1 MSDRLWVATRKGL
14 FRLERRGAV
23 RPKWSVAGKPVFLG
37 DNVSMLL
44 PPDGDGRML
53 AALDHGHFGV
63 KLHRS
68 KDGGRRWKEVAAPA
82 MPPLAPGEEEWR
94 EPMGGR
100 VIPKNVLRIWSLERG
115 GGGDREAI
123 WCGTIPGGLFRS
135 EDGGDSWRFIQSL
148 WDEPGRKEWFG
159 GGADFPG
166 IHSIAPHPSDGDQ
179 VAVGVSCGG
188 VWISTDR
195 GGSWR
200 CRATGMRAA
209 YMPPERQFDPGIQD
223 PHLVVRCPAVPSAY
237 WAQHHNGIFRS
248 VDDSDT
254 WQEITA
260 AGPSTFGFAV
270 AVHPRHPETA
280 WFVPAIKDEKRV
292 PVDGRLVVTRT
303 RDGGRSFEVLTEG
316 LPRRQ
321 AWDLVYRH
329 ALAIDDSGDRLAIGS
344 TTGGLWVSE
353 NGGDRW
359 QGLAVRL
366 PPVYAVRWE

>member
-1 MSDRLWVATRKGL
+1 MSERLWVATRKGL

-23 RPKWSVAGKPVFLG
+23 RPKWAVAGKPAFLG

-44 PPDGDGRML
+44 PGRGERPIL

-68 KDGGRRWKEVAAPA
+68 RDGGKRWKEVPSPV
-82 MPPLAPGEEEWR
+82 MPPPRPGEEEWR

-100 VIPKNVLRIWSLERG
+100 LIPQTVLRIWALERG
-115 GGGDREAI
+115 GAGDGDAI

-135 EDGGDSWRFIQSL
+135 EDGGESWRFIQSL

-159 GGADFPG
+159 GGADYPG
-166 IHSIAPHPSDGDQ
+166 IHSIAPHPADGNQ

-188 VWISTDR
+188 VWVTTDR
-195 GGSWR
+195 GERWA
-200 CRATGMRAA
+200 CRATGMRAEF
-209 YMPPERQFDPGIQD
+209 MPPERQFDPGIQD
-223 PHLVVRCPAVPSAY
+223 PHLIVRCPGAPAAF

-248 VDDSDT
+248 TDDSGT
-254 WQEITA
+254 WQEIA
-260 AGPSTFGFAV
+260 SAGPSTFGFAV
-270 AVHPRHPETA
+270 AVHPRQPDTA
-280 WFVPAIKDEKRV
+280 WFVPAIKDEKRI

-303 RDGGRSFEVLTEG
+303 RDGGQSFEVLNQG

-329 ALAIDDSGDRLAIGS
+329 GLAVDETGDRLAMGS

-353 NGGDRW
+353 NGGDSW
-359 QGLAVRL
+359 QGIAVRL